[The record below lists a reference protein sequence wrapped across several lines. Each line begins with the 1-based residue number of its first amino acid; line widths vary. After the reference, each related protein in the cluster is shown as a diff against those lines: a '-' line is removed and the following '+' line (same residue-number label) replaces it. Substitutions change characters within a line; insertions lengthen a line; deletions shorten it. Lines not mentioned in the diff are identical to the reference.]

1 MMRIRNTILYPIM
14 GMMVLLIVL
23 AAMFHYFAQ
32 INLLREAVKISE
44 NVKSKDIQF
53 VIQTLIHKETEK
65 LIALSKSLKEHDE
78 LVWEIAY
85 YPNAAGNVE
94 YIKEVMDRLYKELN
108 VDIFVATDSDGRV
121 IYRAHDQL
129 QRGDLPD
136 YWGLVEVLEG
146 RDIVVANSTNSGWSI
161 LAMVP
166 AKRENTLYGAII
178 IGTGLDDEF
187 AMGIAKD
194 TDVEVSFSTL
204 NAMIASSLPADQR
217 GQYIDAALVVN
228 SMNEEREIVQEKPEA
243 NRAIIYAPVH
253 VVDEIFSLIVEMDTS
268 ESRLLVAE
276 YQKRILVTS
285 LVVLVIAFLLG
296 IGFTIFLLRPLKVLT
311 QKAEQTANDLSGKE
325 ISITRGNEIQHLVLA
340 FDALVNTVDKYL
352 HDRKMAEAALVE
364 EKERLA
370 VTLRSIGD
378 AVITTDNSGKV
389 VLINEVAE
397 ELTGWSQDEAIGQPL
412 VKVFNTLD
420 EKSRESSDDFVSRVL
435 EAERIIDKSSPSI
448 LKSRAGVER
457 LISEVGAPIR
467 DNENRVIGVVLVFS
481 DITHRVKMEEELL
494 KGRKLESVGILAG
507 GIAHDFN
514 NILTAIMGNVSLA
527 KNFIEPDN
535 KAYKRLEEAD
545 KATQR
550 AKDLTHKLLTFAKGG
565 APIKTIASVTE
576 LIEDSASFTLS
587 GTPVKSEYSFSEDLW
602 TVDIDTGQ
610 ISQVIQNLCLNASQA
625 MPDGGILQI
634 KAANQVIAEDTALPL
649 EPGNYIKISFADNG
663 VGISQNHI
671 ARIFDPYFTTKQKG
685 SGLGLATVY
694 SIINNHDG
702 LIMVDSE
709 LDVGTTF
716 TFYLPAS
723 REKQVTAAD
732 EKSKP
737 EAEFLGSGNVLIM
750 DDEEIV
756 REVAGEIIHYL
767 GFEIDFAKDGE
778 EALEKYSQAMRNS
791 KPFVV
796 VIMDLTVPGGMGG
809 GEAIKKL
816 LKIDPQA
823 KAIVSSGYSNN
834 PIMANFNKFGF
845 KGVISKPFRLD
856 EIKKTLEIVLKS

>member
-1 MMRIRNTILYPIM
+1 MRIRNSILYPIT
-14 GMMVLLIVL
+14 GMMVLLILL

-32 INLLREAVKISE
+32 INLLREAVRISE
-44 NVKSKDIQF
+44 NIKSEDTHF
-53 VIQTLIHKETEK
+53 VIQTLIDKETEK
-65 LIALSKSLKEHDE
+65 LTALSKSLKENDE

-85 YPNAAGNVE
+85 FPNADDNVE

-108 VDIFVATDSDGRV
+108 LGIFIATDRDGKV
-121 IYRAHDQL
+121 IYRAHEQL
-129 QRGDLPD
+129 HRGDVAD

-146 RDIVVANSTNSGWSI
+146 QDIVVVNSSMGGWSI
-161 LAMVP
+161 LSMVP
-166 AKRENTLYGAII
+166 AKREDDLYGAII
-178 IGTGLDDEF
+178 IGTRIDDEF
-187 AMGIAKD
+187 AREIAED
-194 TDVEVSFSTL
+194 TDVEVSFSTMT
-204 NAMIASSLPADQR
+204 AMVASSLPLKQR
-217 GQYIDAALVVN
+217 GDYIDSAVIMSSLA
-228 SMNEEREIVQEKPEA
+228 EEREILQEKPDV
-243 NRAIIYAPVH
+243 NRAIIYAPIR
-253 VVDEIFSLIVEMDTS
+253 VVDEVFSLIVEMDTTKS
-268 ESRLLVAE
+268 QLLVAE
-276 YQKRILVTS
+276 YQKRILITS
-285 LVVLVIAFLLG
+285 IVVLIIAFLLG
-296 IGFTIFLLRPLKVLT
+296 IGFTLFLLRPLKILA
-311 QKAEQTANDLSGKE
+311 QRAERTAYELSGEE
-325 ISITRGNEIQHLVLA
+325 ISITQGNEIQHLVLS
-340 FDALVNTVDKYL
+340 FDVLVNTVDKYL
-352 HDRKMAEAALVE
+352 SERKKAEDALMD

-389 VLINEVAE
+389 ILINEVAE
-397 ELTGWSQDEAIGQPL
+397 ELTGWSEGEVIGQPL
-412 VKVFNTLD
+412 VKVYNTLD
-420 EKSRESSDDFVSRVL
+420 EKTREPSDDFVSRVL

-448 LKSRAGVER
+448 LKSRGGVER
-457 LISEVGAPIR
+457 LISEIGAPIR
-467 DNENRVIGVVLVFS
+467 DKENKVIGVVLVFS

-527 KNFIEPDN
+527 KNFVDPDN

-545 KATQR
+545 RATQR
-550 AKDLTHKLLTFAKGG
+550 AKDLTHKLLTFSKGG
-565 APIKTIASVTE
+565 APIKTIASVAE
-576 LIEDSASFTLS
+576 LIKDSAGFTLS
-587 GTPVKSEYSFSEDLW
+587 GSPVKSEYSFAEDLW
-602 TVDIDTGQ
+602 PVDIDTGQ

-634 KAANQVIAEDTALPL
+634 RAENEIITEDKTVVL
-649 EPGNYIKISFADNG
+649 EPGNYIKISFSDNG
-663 VGISQNHI
+663 VGISKNLI

-694 SIINNHDG
+694 SIIDNHDG
-702 LIMVDSE
+702 VIMVDSE
-709 LDVGTTF
+709 VDVGTTF

-723 REKQVTAAD
+723 SGKQVAVAD

-737 EAEFLGSGNVLIM
+737 ETELLGSGTVLIM

-778 EALEKYSQAMRNS
+778 EALEKYSQAMENG
-791 KPFVV
+791 KPYAV

-816 LKIDPQA
+816 LEIDPQT

-856 EIKKTLEIVLKS
+856 EVKKTLEIVLNS

>member
-1 MMRIRNTILYPIM
+1 MRIRNSILYSIT

-32 INLLREAVKISE
+32 INLLREAVRISE
-44 NVKSKDIQF
+44 NIKSEDTHF
-53 VIQTLIHKETEK
+53 VIQTLIDKETEK
-65 LIALSKSLKEHDE
+65 LTALSKSLKENDE

-85 YPNAAGNVE
+85 FPNADDNVE

-108 VDIFVATDSDGRV
+108 IGIFIATDRDGKV
-121 IYRAHDQL
+121 IYRAHEQL
-129 QRGDLPD
+129 HRGDVAD

-146 RDIVVANSTNSGWSI
+146 QDIVVVNSSMGGWSI
-161 LAMVP
+161 LSMVP
-166 AKRENTLYGAII
+166 AKREGDLYGAII
-178 IGTGLDDEF
+178 IGTRIDDEF
-187 AMGIAKD
+187 AREIAED
-194 TDVEVSFSTL
+194 TDVEVSFSTMT
-204 NAMIASSLPADQR
+204 AMVASSLPLKQR
-217 GQYIDAALVVN
+217 GDYIDTAVIMSSLA
-228 SMNEEREIVQEKPEA
+228 EEREILQEKPDA
-243 NRAIIYAPVH
+243 NRAIIYAPIR
-253 VVDEIFSLIVEMDTS
+253 VVDEVFSLIVEMDTTKS
-268 ESRLLVAE
+268 QLLVAE
-276 YQKRILVTS
+276 YRKRILITS
-285 LVVLVIAFLLG
+285 IVVLLIAFLLS
-296 IGFTIFLLRPLKVLT
+296 IGFTLFLLRPLKILA
-311 QKAEQTANDLSGKE
+311 QRAERTAYELSGEE
-325 ISITRGNEIQHLVLA
+325 ISITRGNEIQHLVLS
-340 FDALVNTVDKYL
+340 FDVLVNTVDKYL
-352 HDRKMAEAALVE
+352 SERRKAEDALVD

-389 VLINEVAE
+389 ILINEVAE
-397 ELTGWSQDEAIGQPL
+397 KLTGWSEDEVIGQPL
-412 VKVFNTLD
+412 VKVYNTLD
-420 EKSRESSDDFVSRVL
+420 EKTHEPSDDFVSRVL

-448 LKSRAGVER
+448 LKSRGGVER
-457 LISEVGAPIR
+457 LISEIGAPIR
-467 DNENRVIGVVLVFS
+467 DKENRVIGVVLVFS

-527 KNFIEPDN
+527 KNFIDPDN

-545 KATQR
+545 RATQR
-550 AKDLTHKLLTFAKGG
+550 AKDLTHKLLTFSKGG
-565 APIKTIASVTE
+565 APIKTIASVAE
-576 LIEDSASFTLS
+576 LIKDSAGFTLS
-587 GTPVKSEYSFSEDLW
+587 GTPVKSEYSFAEDLW
-602 TVDIDTGQ
+602 PVDMDTGQ

-634 KAANQVIAEDTALPL
+634 RAENEIITEDKTVVL
-649 EPGNYIKISFADNG
+649 EPGNYIKISFSDNG
-663 VGISQNHI
+663 VGISKSLI

-694 SIINNHDG
+694 SIIDNHDG
-702 LIMVDSE
+702 VIMVDSE
-709 LDVGTTF
+709 VDVGTTF

-723 REKQVTAAD
+723 SEKQVAVAD
-732 EKSKP
+732 EKPMP
-737 EAEFLGSGNVLIM
+737 EAELLGSGTVLIM

-767 GFEIDFAKDGE
+767 GFEIDFAKDGA
-778 EALEKYSQAMRNS
+778 EALEKYSQAMENG
-791 KPFVV
+791 KPYAV

-816 LKIDPQA
+816 LEIDPQT

-834 PIMANFNKFGF
+834 PIMADFNKFGF

-856 EIKKTLEIVLKS
+856 EVKKTLEIVLNS